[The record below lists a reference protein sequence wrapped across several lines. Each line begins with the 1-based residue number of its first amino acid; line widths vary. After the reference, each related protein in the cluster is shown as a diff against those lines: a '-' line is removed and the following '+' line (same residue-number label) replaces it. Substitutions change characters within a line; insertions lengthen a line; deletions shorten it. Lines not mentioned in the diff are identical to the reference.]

1 MEELCEVCGRNDA
14 RFKAK
19 IEGATLS
26 VCEHC
31 ARGGKIILSLFD
43 DSIVS
48 APIKSSTGVPKSL
61 NEEETLV
68 EGYGTK
74 IMQAREKKGL
84 KREEFAKSI
93 NEMASYLEHI
103 EREKTVPPTKVIHK
117 IEKALG
123 IKLMEKPSA
132 ELSLPQK
139 QSQKKDLT
147 LADHLD
153 SNK

>member
-1 MEELCEVCGRNDA
+1 MDELCEICGRNDA
-14 RFKAK
+14 RYKAK

-31 ARGGKIILSLFD
+31 ARGGKVVLSLYD
-43 DSIVS
+43 NSVPS
-48 APIKSSTGVPKSL
+48 APIKSSAGVPKSL

-68 EGYGTK
+68 EGYGKK

-123 IKLMEKPSA
+123 IRLMEKPST

-153 SNK
+153 TDE

>member
-1 MEELCEVCGRNDA
+1 MDELCEICGRKDS

-26 VCEHC
+26 VCDHC
-31 ARGGKIILSLFD
+31 AKGGKIILSLYD
-43 DSIVS
+43 ESVPS
-48 APIKSSTGVPKSL
+48 APIKSHVGVPKSL

-68 EGYGTK
+68 EGYGKK
-74 IMQAREKKGL
+74 IMQTREEKGL

-123 IKLMEKPSA
+123 IRLMEKSSTD
-132 ELSLPQK
+132 LSLPQK
-139 QSQKKDLT
+139 QNQKKDLT
-147 LADHLD
+147 LADHLESD
-153 SNK
+153 K